1 MIKTWV
7 AYLSVSEIRGKAD
20 VLKFGIANYN
30 EECRSI
36 VQRYSQEWK
45 KTVTRIGR
53 WIDFENDYKTMD
65 PHFMVIAYS
74 IQSYRISHDDSFQE
88 SIWWVFKTLNEKNLV
103 NEFLLWTWIL
113 SFIIGW
119 CRSTKDSKSCH
130 TQPLAI
136 RRCRIS
142 RLALII
148 GMSLILPL
156 W

>member
-1 MIKTWV
+1 M
-7 AYLSVSEIRGKAD
+7 SVSEIRGKAD

-74 IQSYRISHDDSFQE
+74 IQSYRISHDDSLQE

-103 NEFLLWTWIL
+103 NEFLL
-113 SFIIGW
+113 
-119 CRSTKDSKSCH
+119 
-130 TQPLAI
+130 
-136 RRCRIS
+136 
-142 RLALII
+142 
-148 GMSLILPL
+148 
-156 W
+156 

>member
-1 MIKTWV
+1 
-7 AYLSVSEIRGKAD
+7 LSVSEISGKAD

-74 IQSYRISHDDSFQE
+74 IQPYRLSHDDSFQE

-103 NEFLLWTWIL
+103 NDFLL
-113 SFIIGW
+113 
-119 CRSTKDSKSCH
+119 
-130 TQPLAI
+130 
-136 RRCRIS
+136 
-142 RLALII
+142 
-148 GMSLILPL
+148 
-156 W
+156 